1 MMRSQRDMS
10 DDTVLKNSINDSF
23 YELAQVQENG
33 FSRRVMRFLPGLL
46 VGLFCVSCRPA
57 VEPVPPPFDA
67 AFLRLDAREVAGL
80 PLAVRFE
87 MPMGTELGGLTYNAQ
102 PFRTTRHLG
111 DDLNGIGGWH
121 SDRGDPVYA
130 SGTGRVV
137 YTGVPSE
144 GWGNMVILAHRVPDK
159 SASQGYRV
167 MQTVYA
173 HLESVLIKHGEIV
186 SRGKPLG
193 TVGTANGRY
202 WAHLH
207 FEIRES
213 LSVYPGMGYSDEPQD
228 RVSPEAFVEHHSGA
242 SSGLLNKPPQ

>member
-1 MMRSQRDMS
+1 
-10 DDTVLKNSINDSF
+10 
-23 YELAQVQENG
+23 
-33 FSRRVMRFLPGLL
+33 MRFFLGLL
-46 VGLFCVSCRPA
+46 VGLLCVSCRPA
-57 VEPVPPPFDA
+57 AESALPPFDA
-67 AFLRLDAREVAGL
+67 AFVRLDSREVATL

-121 SDRGDPVYA
+121 SDRGDAVYA

-137 YTGVPSE
+137 YTGVPSD
-144 GWGNMVILAHRVPDK
+144 GWGNMVILAHRLPDK
-159 SASQGYRV
+159 SAALGYRV

-173 HLESVLIKHGEIV
+173 HLESVLVKDGETI
-186 SRGKPLG
+186 SRGVPLG

-228 RVSPEAFVEHHSGA
+228 RVSPEAFVGRYSGA
-242 SSGLLNKPPQ
+242 ASGLLNKAPR